1 MVGCNKV
8 LRQGLRK
15 LDVVVGVLC
24 NAQDEVLIALR
35 PAHVVQSGLWEFPG
49 GKVEPG
55 ESLENALIREFQ
67 EEIGITITRSEFL
80 LEVRKTFLEKKILLI
95 LHTFRILTFEGE
107 PYGREKQEIRWV
119 SKTTL
124 HHYQF
129 PEANADIVRVVSGV

>member
-1 MVGCNKV
+1 MKTV
-8 LRQGLRK
+8 
-15 LDVVVGVLC
+15 DVVVGVVC

-67 EEIGITITRSEFL
+67 EEVGITVTDSAFL
-80 LEVRKTFLEKKILLI
+80 LEVRKTFVEKSTILI
-95 LHTFRILTFEGE
+95 LHTFRILAFHGE

-119 SKTTL
+119 PKETL
-124 HHYQF
+124 HHYHF
-129 PEANADIVRVVSGV
+129 PEANADIVRAVSGA